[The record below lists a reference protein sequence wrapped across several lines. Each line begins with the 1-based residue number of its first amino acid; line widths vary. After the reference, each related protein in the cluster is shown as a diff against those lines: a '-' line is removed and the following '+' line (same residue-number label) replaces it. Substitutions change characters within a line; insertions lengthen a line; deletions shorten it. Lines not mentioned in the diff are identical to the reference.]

1 MLLQIALT
9 VSVLLQFGA
18 FFITISLIPKTR
30 FNSSWILVSIG
41 FLLMALRRFI
51 ELFDVLSNNEN
62 MQASFISSWMAVVI
76 SLLMFF
82 GAFYIRRIFQLQN
95 KIDRERKESEA
106 KVLRA
111 VIKTEEQ
118 ERHRFAKELHD
129 GLGPILSSIKMTNSA
144 LNKAVENP
152 NNQQIAKKTDHAINE
167 AIVTIKEISNKL
179 SPHVLERYGL
189 EKAIKTFMEGITL
202 ANQYQIQLNSQL
214 SEKRFGF
221 NVELIVYRIIG
232 ELISNTIKHASASKI
247 DISLLYYQQKL
258 KLMYRDNGVG
268 FSLGTQ
274 SVNGMGLENI
284 HSRVKSLNGTI
295 EMNHKKNQGFHLKVE
310 IPIS

>member
-62 MQASFISSWMAVVI
+62 IQTSFISSWMAVVI

-95 KIDRERKESEA
+95 KIDRERKENEA

-152 NNQQIAKKTDHAINE
+152 NNQQIARKTDHAINE

-295 EMNHKKNQGFHLKVE
+295 EMNHKKNQGFYLKVE

>member
-18 FFITISLIPKTR
+18 FFITISLVPKTR

-62 MQASFISSWMAVVI
+62 IQTSFISSWMAVVI

-152 NNQQIAKKTDHAINE
+152 NNQQIARKTDHAINE

-295 EMNHKKNQGFHLKVE
+295 EMNHKKNQGFYLKVE

>member
-1 MLLQIALT
+1 MLLQIALI

-18 FFITISLIPKTR
+18 FFITISLVPKTR
-30 FNSSWILVSIG
+30 FNSSWILISIG
-41 FLLMALRRFI
+41 FLLMALHRFI

-62 MQASFISSWMAVVI
+62 IQDAFISSWMAVVI

-95 KIDRERKESEA
+95 KIDAERKENEA

-152 NNQQIAKKTDHAINE
+152 NNQQIARKTDHAINE

-202 ANQYQIQLNSQL
+202 TNQYQIQLNCQL

-232 ELISNTIKHASASKI
+232 ELINNTIKHASASKI
-247 DISLLYYQQKL
+247 DISLLHHQQKL

-268 FSLGTQ
+268 FSTETQ
-274 SVNGMGLENI
+274 YVKGMGLENI

-295 EMNHKKNQGFHLKVE
+295 EMNHKKNQGFYLKVE